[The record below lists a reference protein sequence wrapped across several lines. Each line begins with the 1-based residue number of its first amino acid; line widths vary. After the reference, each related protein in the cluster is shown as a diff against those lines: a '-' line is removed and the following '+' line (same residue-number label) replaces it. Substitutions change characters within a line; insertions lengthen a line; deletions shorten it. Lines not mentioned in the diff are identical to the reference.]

1 MIASMVMQSMEALI
15 DENKTESESIDE
27 WARSA
32 NEVLDKAKEM
42 SEELLRKVTIE
53 ELCKEYDLDPE
64 FVKNVCEVTGN
75 AIEFIEIKESKMT
88 QNRDFKYVVQDTSHA
103 YLGAKMTFAEL
114 IEYDDVPFKI
124 KSIVMKYAV
133 PLVGEKGTFVDF
145 FGKITEDS
153 FEFQV
158 VKQLRVKV
166 KAGIYETKVK
176 RGKEIRITA
185 AKTERKNLIPLPI

>member
-1 MIASMVMQSMEALI
+1 
-15 DENKTESESIDE
+15 
-27 WARSA
+27 
-32 NEVLDKAKEM
+32 
-42 SEELLRKVTIE
+42 
-53 ELCKEYDLDPE
+53 
-64 FVKNVCEVTGN
+64 
-75 AIEFIEIKESKMT
+75 MT

-176 RGKEIRITA
+176 RGKEVTKYKSGTYEPKA
-185 AKTERKNLIPLPI
+185 YMELLKTGKDIFTEEVVFNKLALMTFSS